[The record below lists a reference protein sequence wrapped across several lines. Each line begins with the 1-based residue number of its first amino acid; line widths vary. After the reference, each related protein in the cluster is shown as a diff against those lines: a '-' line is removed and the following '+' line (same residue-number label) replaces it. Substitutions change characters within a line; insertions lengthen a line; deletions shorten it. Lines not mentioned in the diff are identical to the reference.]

1 MTKDRK
7 ANIIVIL
14 LFLGVIVAF
23 AYSYNASVTTAV
35 TNSAYNDEES
45 LKKYNNEI
53 IEKLSE
59 TESTDEW
66 SSIVEQYRDI
76 VIVIEDSANEVVTR
90 SKDRNWTALDVKVRT
105 AFEYKNKAYM
115 LISSVYLLR
124 DYTADSKELVKFV
137 FVEFLIGLSALVLL
151 IFVIYTMM
159 LRPYRK
165 IYQLIEEYERG
176 KTLSKHHF
184 RGYIGHVYDRFVSLT
199 RNLEHQQQNQQRI
212 IASISHDIKTP
223 LTSILGYAERI
234 KNGNM
239 SEEKKLRYIDT
250 VYAKALEIQELVD
263 EFDEY
268 LSYNMTKQVHTEKI
282 DTGTLAEALEYE
294 YGTELEMAGVSFEI
308 INNAEK
314 ASLMIDRTK
323 MRRVFGNIIGNSVK
337 HMQTDDKR
345 IEIDIDCDREKV
357 YINVNDS
364 GEGVEDE
371 KLEIIF
377 EPLYTSDEGRRV
389 AGLGLAIC
397 REIVES
403 HGGSIYA
410 KHSSLGGL
418 EVCIELSRVK

>member
-1 MTKDRK
+1 MTKDIK
-7 ANIIVIL
+7 ANIVVIL

-23 AYSYNASVTTAV
+23 SYSYNAYVTTAV
-35 TNSAYNDEES
+35 TDSAYNDEES
-45 LKKYNNEI
+45 LKQYNAEI
-53 IEKLSE
+53 IEKLGE
-59 TESTDEW
+59 TNSTAEW

-76 VIVIEDSANEVVTR
+76 VIVIENSSNEVVTR
-90 SKDRNWTALDVKVRT
+90 SKNRDWTALDVKVRT

-115 LISSVYLLR
+115 IISSVYFLR
-124 DYTADSKELVKFV
+124 DYENDSRILVRFV
-137 FVEFLIGLSALVLL
+137 FVEFLIGLSALCLL

-165 IYQLIEEYERG
+165 FYQLIEEYEKG
-176 KTLSKHHF
+176 KTLSKHRF
-184 RGYIGHVYDRFVSLT
+184 KGYIGHVYDRFVSLT

-234 KNGNM
+234 KNGNI
-239 SEEKKLRYIDT
+239 SNERKLQYLDT
-250 VYAKALEIQELVD
+250 VYGKALEIQELVD

-268 LSYNMTKQVHTEKI
+268 LSYNMTKQVHTERV
-282 DTGTLAEALEYE
+282 DTKQLVDLLKYE
-294 YGTELEMAGVSFEI
+294 YADELEMSGISFKV

-314 ASLMIDRTK
+314 AAVMIDKTK

-337 HMQTDDKR
+337 HMLSEEKKIEVEISATRDDVL
-345 IEIDIDCDREKV
+345 ISMSD
-357 YINVNDS
+357 N
-364 GEGVEDE
+364 GEGVEEE

-397 REIVES
+397 REIVSS

-410 KHSSLGGL
+410 CRSKYGGL
-418 EVCIELSRVK
+418 SVCIELQRCK

>member
-53 IEKLSE
+53 IEKLGQ
-59 TESTDEW
+59 TKSTDEW
-66 SSIVEQYRDI
+66 SAIVEQYRDI

-137 FVEFLIGLSALVLL
+137 FVEFLIGLSALFLL
-151 IFVIYTMM
+151 IFIIYTMM
-159 LRPYRK
+159 LKPYREF
-165 IYQLIEEYERG
+165 YQLIEEYERG

-234 KNGNM
+234 KNGNV
-239 SEEKKLRYIDT
+239 SEEKKLRYLDT
-250 VYAKALEIQELVD
+250 VYEKALEIQELVD

-268 LSYNMTKQVHTEKI
+268 LSYNMTKQVHTGKI
-282 DTGTLAEALEYE
+282 DTVTLKESLEYE
-294 YGTELEMAGVSFEI
+294 YGTELEMSGVSFRI
-308 INNAEK
+308 VNNAEK
-314 ASLMIDRTK
+314 ASVMIDRTK

-337 HMQTDDKR
+337 HMLTDDKR
-345 IEIDIDCDREKV
+345 IEIDFNCDRENV
-357 YINVNDS
+357 YININDS

-397 REIVES
+397 REIVEA
-403 HGGSIYA
+403 HGGNIYA
-410 KHSSLGGL
+410 KHSALGGL
-418 EVCIELSRVK
+418 EVCIGLSRVR

>member
-45 LKKYNNEI
+45 LKKYNYEI
-53 IEKLSE
+53 IEKLGQ
-59 TESTDEW
+59 TKSTAEW
-66 SSIVEQYRDI
+66 SDIVEQYKDI
-76 VIVIEDSANEVVTR
+76 VIVIEDGSNEVVTR
-90 SKDRNWTALDVKVRT
+90 SKDRDWTALDVKVRT

-115 LISSVYLLR
+115 IISSVYLLR
-124 DYTADSKELVKFV
+124 DYAADSKVLVRFV
-137 FVEFLIGLSALVLL
+137 FVEFLIGLSALSLL

-159 LRPYRK
+159 LKPYREF
-165 IYQLIEEYERG
+165 YQLIEEYERG

-199 RNLEHQQQNQQRI
+199 RNLEHQQQNEQRI

-234 KNGNM
+234 KNSNV
-239 SEEKKLRYIDT
+239 SEDRKLRYLDT
-250 VYAKALEIQELVD
+250 VYEKALEIQELVD

-268 LSYNMTKQVHTEKI
+268 LSYNLAKQVHTEKV
-282 DTGTLAEALEYE
+282 DTETIKTLLEYE
-294 YGTELEMAGVSFEI
+294 YGAELEMNGVSFAVT
-308 INNAEK
+308 NNAEK
-314 ASLMIDRTK
+314 ARVMIDRTK
-323 MRRVFGNIIGNSVK
+323 MRRVFGNIVGNSVK
-337 HMQTDDKR
+337 HMLSDEKKIDVEINSSRDK
-345 IEIDIDCDREKV
+345 V
-357 YINVNDS
+357 FINISDN
-364 GEGVEDE
+364 GEGVDEE

-377 EPLYTSDEGRRV
+377 EPLYTSDEGRKV

-397 REIVES
+397 REIIES

-410 KHSSLGGL
+410 KRSKYGGL
-418 EVCIELSRVK
+418 EVCIELQKVK

>member
-7 ANIIVIL
+7 ANLVVIL
-14 LFLGVIVAF
+14 LFLVVIIAF

-53 IEKLSE
+53 VEKLVN
-59 TESTDEW
+59 TDSINEW
-66 SSIVEQYRDI
+66 SEIVEQYQDI
-76 VIVIEDSANEVVTR
+76 VIVIEDSSNEVVTR
-90 SKDRNWTALDVKVRT
+90 SKDRNWSALDVKVRT
-105 AFEYKNKAYM
+105 AFKYKNKAYM
-115 LISSVYLLR
+115 IVSSVYLLR
-124 DYTADSKELVKFV
+124 DYTADSKELVKFI
-137 FVEFLIGLSALVLL
+137 FVEFLIGLSALILL
-151 IFVIYTMM
+151 IFIIYTMM
-159 LRPYRK
+159 LRPYREF
-165 IYQLIEEYERG
+165 YQLIEEYERG

-234 KNGNM
+234 KSGNI
-239 SEEKKLRYIDT
+239 SEEKRLRYLNT
-250 VYAKALEIQELVD
+250 VYEKAVEIQSLVD

-268 LSYNMTKQVHTEKI
+268 LSYNLEKQVHTEKV
-282 DTGTLAEALEYE
+282 DTPTLKRALEHE
-294 YGTELEMAGVSFEI
+294 YGAELEMESIAFRI

-314 ASLMIDRTK
+314 ASVMIDRIK

-337 HMQTDDKR
+337 HMLTDDKR
-345 IEIDIDCDREKV
+345 IEITINCDRDNV

-377 EPLYTSDEGRRV
+377 EPLYTSDEGRKV

-397 REIVES
+397 RDIVES
-403 HGGSIYA
+403 HGGRIYA
-410 KHSSLGGL
+410 KHSQLGGL
-418 EVCIELSRVK
+418 EVCIELNKAK

>member
-7 ANIIVIL
+7 ANFVVIL

-53 IEKLSE
+53 IEKLGQ
-59 TESTDEW
+59 TKSTDEW
-66 SSIVEQYRDI
+66 SAIVEQYRDI
-76 VIVIEDSANEVVTR
+76 VIVIEDSSNEVVTR

-137 FVEFLIGLSALVLL
+137 FVEFLIGLSALFLL
-151 IFVIYTMM
+151 IFIIYTMM
-159 LRPYRK
+159 LKPYREF
-165 IYQLIEEYERG
+165 YQLIEEYERG

-234 KNGNM
+234 RNGNI
-239 SEEKKLRYIDT
+239 SEEKKLRYLNT
-250 VYAKALEIQELVD
+250 VY
-263 EFDEY
+263 
-268 LSYNMTKQVHTEKI
+268 
-282 DTGTLAEALEYE
+282 
-294 YGTELEMAGVSFEI
+294 
-308 INNAEK
+308 
-314 ASLMIDRTK
+314 
-323 MRRVFGNIIGNSVK
+323 
-337 HMQTDDKR
+337 
-345 IEIDIDCDREKV
+345 
-357 YINVNDS
+357 
-364 GEGVEDE
+364 
-371 KLEIIF
+371 
-377 EPLYTSDEGRRV
+377 
-389 AGLGLAIC
+389 
-397 REIVES
+397 
-403 HGGSIYA
+403 
-410 KHSSLGGL
+410 
-418 EVCIELSRVK
+418 

>member
-159 LRPYRK
+159 LRPYRI

-184 RGYIGHVYDRFVSLT
+184 RGYIGRVYDRFVSLT

>member
-1 MTKDRK
+1 M
-7 ANIIVIL
+7 
-14 LFLGVIVAF
+14 FLGVIVAF
-23 AYSYNASVTTAV
+23 AYSYNTSVTTAV

-53 IEKLSE
+53 VEKLGQ
-59 TESTDEW
+59 TKSTDEW
-66 SSIVEQYRDI
+66 SAIVEQYRDI

-137 FVEFLIGLSALVLL
+137 FVEFLIGLSSLFLL
-151 IFVIYTMM
+151 IFIIYTMM
-159 LRPYRK
+159 LKPYRK
-165 IYQLIEEYERG
+165 FYQLIEEYERG

-234 KNGNM
+234 KNGNI
-239 SEEKKLRYIDT
+239 SEEKKLRYLDT
-250 VYAKALEIQELVD
+250 VYEKALEIQELVD

-282 DTGTLAEALEYE
+282 DTATLKESLEYE
-294 YGTELEMAGVSFEI
+294 YGTELEMSGISFKI
-308 INNAEK
+308 VNNAEK
-314 ASLMIDRTK
+314 ASIMIDRTK

-337 HMQTDDKR
+337 HMLTDDKR
-345 IEIDIDCDREKV
+345 IEIDFNCDRENV
-357 YINVNDS
+357 YININDS

-397 REIVES
+397 REIVEA
-403 HGGSIYA
+403 HGGNIYA
-410 KHSSLGGL
+410 KHSALGGL
-418 EVCIELSRVK
+418 EVCIELSRVR

>member
-7 ANIIVIL
+7 ANFVVIL
-14 LFLGVIVAF
+14 LFLGVIIAF

-53 IEKLSE
+53 IEKLGQ

-66 SSIVEQYRDI
+66 SAIVEQYRDI
-76 VIVIEDSANEVVTR
+76 VIVIEDSSNEVVTR

-105 AFEYKNKAYM
+105 AFEYKSKAYM

-137 FVEFLIGLSALVLL
+137 FVEFLIGLSALFLL
-151 IFVIYTMM
+151 IFIIYTMM
-159 LRPYRK
+159 LKPYREF
-165 IYQLIEEYERG
+165 YQLIEEYERG

-234 KNGNM
+234 RNGNI
-239 SEEKKLRYIDT
+239 SEEKKLRYLNT
-250 VYAKALEIQELVD
+250 VYEKALEIQELVD

-268 LSYNMTKQVHTEKI
+268 LSYNMAKQVHTEKI
-282 DTGTLAEALEYE
+282 DTGTLRKALEHEYE
-294 YGTELEMAGVSFEI
+294 AELEMSGISFRI

-314 ASLMIDRTK
+314 ASIMIDRTK

-337 HMQTDDKR
+337 HMLTDDKR
-345 IEIDIDCDREKV
+345 IVIEINCDRENV
-357 YINVNDS
+357 YININDS

-418 EVCIELSRVK
+418 EVCIELLRAK

>member
-7 ANIIVIL
+7 ANLVVIL
-14 LFLGVIVAF
+14 LFLGVIIAF

-35 TNSAYNDEES
+35 TDSAYNDEES

-53 IEKLSE
+53 VEKLVN
-59 TESTDEW
+59 TDSINEW
-66 SSIVEQYRDI
+66 SEIVEQYQDI
-76 VIVIEDSANEVVTR
+76 VIVIEDSSNEVVTR
-90 SKDRNWTALDVKVRT
+90 SKDRNWSALDVKVRT

-115 LISSVYLLR
+115 IVSSVYLLR
-124 DYTADSKELVKFV
+124 DYTADSKELVKFI
-137 FVEFLIGLSALVLL
+137 FVEFLIGLSALILL
-151 IFVIYTMM
+151 IFIIYTMM
-159 LRPYRK
+159 LRPYREF
-165 IYQLIEEYERG
+165 YQLIEEYERG

-234 KNGNM
+234 RSGNIN
-239 SEEKKLRYIDT
+239 EEKRLRYLNT
-250 VYAKALEIQELVD
+250 VYEKAVEIQSLVD

-268 LSYNMTKQVHTEKI
+268 LSYNLEKQVHTEKV
-282 DTGTLAEALEYE
+282 DTPTLKRAFEHE
-294 YGTELEMAGVSFEI
+294 YGAELEMEGIAFSI

-314 ASLMIDRTK
+314 ASVMIDRIK

-337 HMQTDDKR
+337 HMLTDDKR
-345 IEIDIDCDREKV
+345 IEITINCDRDTV

-377 EPLYTSDEGRRV
+377 EPLYTSDEGRKV

-397 REIVES
+397 RDIVES
-403 HGGSIYA
+403 HGGRIYA
-410 KHSSLGGL
+410 KHSQLGGL
-418 EVCIELSRVK
+418 EVCIELNKVK

>member
-45 LKKYNNEI
+45 LKKYNYEI
-53 IEKLSE
+53 IEKLGQ
-59 TESTDEW
+59 TKSTAEW
-66 SSIVEQYRDI
+66 SDIVEQYRDI

-115 LISSVYLLR
+115 IISSVYLLR
-124 DYTADSKELVKFV
+124 DYAADSRVLVRFV
-137 FVEFLIGLSALVLL
+137 FVEFLIGLSALSLL
-151 IFVIYTMM
+151 IFIIYTMM
-159 LRPYRK
+159 LKPYREF
-165 IYQLIEEYERG
+165 YQLIEEYERG

-199 RNLEHQQQNQQRI
+199 RNLEHQQQNEQRI

-234 KNGNM
+234 KNGNV
-239 SEEKKLRYIDT
+239 SEKRKLQYLDT
-250 VYAKALEIQELVD
+250 VYEKALEIQELVD

-268 LSYNMTKQVHTEKI
+268 LSYNLTKQVHTEKV
-282 DTGTLAEALEYE
+282 DTETIRTSLEYE
-294 YGTELEMAGVSFEI
+294 YGADLEMNGISFTVT
-308 INNAEK
+308 NNAEK
-314 ASLMIDRTK
+314 ASVMIDRTK

-337 HMQTDDKR
+337 HMLSDDKK
-345 IEIDIDCDREKV
+345 IDVEISSNRDTV
-357 YINVNDS
+357 YINISDS
-364 GEGVEDE
+364 GEGVDEE

-377 EPLYTSDEGRRV
+377 EPLYTSDEGRKV

-403 HGGSIYA
+403 HGGNIYA
-410 KHSSLGGL
+410 KRSKYGGL
-418 EVCIELSRVK
+418 EVCIELQKVK

>member
-7 ANIIVIL
+7 ANIVVIL

-45 LKKYNNEI
+45 LKKYNYEI
-53 IEKLSE
+53 IEKLSQ
-59 TESTDEW
+59 TKSTDEW
-66 SSIVEQYRDI
+66 SDIVEQYRDI

-115 LISSVYLLR
+115 IVSSVYLLR
-124 DYTADSKELVKFV
+124 DYAADSKVLVRFV
-137 FVEFLIGLSALVLL
+137 FVEFLIGLSALCLL
-151 IFVIYTMM
+151 IFIIYTMM
-159 LRPYRK
+159 LKPYRK
-165 IYQLIEEYERG
+165 FYQLIEEYERG

-184 RGYIGHVYDRFVSLT
+184 RGYIGQVYDRFVSLT
-199 RNLEHQQQNQQRI
+199 RNLEHQQQNEQRI

-234 KNGNM
+234 KNGNV
-239 SEEKKLRYIDT
+239 SEQRKLQYLDT
-250 VYAKALEIQELVD
+250 VYEKALEIQELVD

-268 LSYNMTKQVHTEKI
+268 LSYNLTKQVHTEKV
-282 DTGTLAEALEYE
+282 GTETIRTSLEYE
-294 YGTELEMAGVSFEI
+294 YGAELEMNGISFKVT
-308 INNAEK
+308 NNAEK
-314 ASLMIDRTK
+314 ASVMIDRTK

-337 HMQTDDKR
+337 HMLSDDKR
-345 IEIDIDCDREKV
+345 IDVDITSNRDTV
-357 YINVNDS
+357 FINVSDS
-364 GEGVEDE
+364 GEGVDEE

-377 EPLYTSDEGRRV
+377 EPLYTSDEGRKV

-397 REIVES
+397 REIVET
-403 HGGSIYA
+403 HGGNIYA
-410 KHSSLGGL
+410 KRSKYGGL
-418 EVCIELSRVK
+418 EVCIELQKVK